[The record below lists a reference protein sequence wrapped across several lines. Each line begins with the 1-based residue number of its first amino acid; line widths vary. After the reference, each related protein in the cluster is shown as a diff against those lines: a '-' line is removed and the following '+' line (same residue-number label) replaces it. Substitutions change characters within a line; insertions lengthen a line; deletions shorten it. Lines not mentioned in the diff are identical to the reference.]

1 MSGLNP
7 ICLSAGGVAED
18 HSWLVPGCFHPADR
32 SNRMRL
38 AGRPT
43 VQTLAI
49 VFLAFVGQQLA
60 GLVGLEY
67 WLFVL
72 DPSVTVRP
80 WTLVTSVYAHLHVGH
95 LLSNVVGIAILG
107 PLVSWRTTTGRF
119 HAFFLTVGAI
129 SGLGQVFIGGLV
141 GPATAVLG
149 ASGAVFGLLG
159 YVLAGNPLTRGLL
172 GWANLSRRSG
182 VILLVGVAVLLTVAT
197 GSPGSALI
205 GHAVGLVAGLV
216 AGRVALLEASPQ

>member
-1 MSGLNP
+1 
-7 ICLSAGGVAED
+7 
-18 HSWLVPGCFHPADR
+18 
-32 SNRMRL
+32 MRL

-49 VFLAFVGQQLA
+49 VFLAFLAQLLA
-60 GLVGLEY
+60 GLAGLEY

-72 DPSVTVRP
+72 DSSVAFRP
-80 WTLVTSVYAHLHVGH
+80 WTLVTSVYAHLDLSH
-95 LLSNVVGIAILG
+95 LLSNVIGIAILG
-107 PLVSWRTTTGRF
+107 PLVSWRTTTTRF
-119 HAFFLTVGAI
+119 HAFFLTVGAL
-129 SGLGQVFIGGLV
+129 SGLGQVFIGGFV
-141 GPATAVLG
+141 GPTTAVLG

-172 GWANLSRRSG
+172 GWANLSRRAG
-182 VILLVGVAVLLTVAT
+182 LVLLVGVALLLTVAT

-216 AGRVALLEASPQ
+216 AGRVALLESTVR